1 MAAREQALLAREA
14 AVQSRE
20 DVVAAAEVAMRTAAA
35 MRVTADG
42 HMLMLQQA
50 NERLVIATIE
60 AQKLADQ
67 LQIAKSQM
75 ETAKFVAEKANLAKS
90 DFLSRMS
97 HELRSPLHAVLGFA
111 QLMETASPPPT
122 ATQAAN
128 IAQILQAGWHL
139 LALIKEIL
147 DLSGIGA
154 GKVALA
160 LEPVALAEVLAEC
173 QDMMEAEAQA
183 RGIRMDFRHFDA
195 PTFVWADRVRLKQIF
210 VNLLSNA
217 VKYNV
222 ERGTIA
228 VAVTA
233 ISRERVRISVTDSGE
248 GLNPEKLAQL
258 FQPFNRLGQETGFV
272 AGTGIGLVV
281 ARQLAELMG
290 GTLGVSSIAGAGSV
304 FWVEL
309 LTTPTQELEVGGVD
323 PSGATRV
330 PGPVGTPVRTVL
342 YIEDNPSNLE
352 LVAQL
357 IARRSDLRL
366 LTAVNGTLGIEL
378 ARASRPDVILMDMK
392 LPGISGIEA
401 LEILRED
408 PTMAHIPV
416 VAVSANAG
424 PKDISRGL
432 AAGFFAYLTKPI
444 AVTEFMDALDATL
457 AFSEKNRRKL
467 T

>member
-1 MAAREQALLAREA
+1 MA
-14 AVQSRE
+14 
-20 DVVAAAEVAMRTAAA
+20 
-35 MRVTADG
+35 
-42 HMLMLQQA
+42 H
-50 NERLVIATIE
+50 N
-60 AQKLADQ
+60 
-67 LQIAKSQM
+67 
-75 ETAKFVAEKANLAKS
+75 KF
-90 DFLSRMS
+90 
-97 HELRSPLHAVLGFA
+97 
-111 QLMETASPPPT
+111 
-122 ATQAAN
+122 
-128 IAQILQAGWHL
+128 
-139 LALIKEIL
+139 
-147 DLSGIGA
+147 
-154 GKVALA
+154 
-160 LEPVALAEVLAEC
+160 C
-173 QDMMEAEAQA
+173 
-183 RGIRMDFRHFDA
+183 
-195 PTFVWADRVRLKQIF
+195 
-210 VNLLSNA
+210 
-217 VKYNV
+217 
-222 ERGTIA
+222 
-228 VAVTA
+228 
-233 ISRERVRISVTDSGE
+233 
-248 GLNPEKLAQL
+248 NPEKLAQL